1 MGDNGV
7 FAHVKKI
14 TISGSF
20 SYELQELNNY
30 LNSLFIENSSIENMK
45 MFCGTQQ
52 TLLLIQTKK
61 FKNSLC

>member
-1 MGDNGV
+1 MV
-7 FAHVKKI
+7 ILHMLKKK

-30 LNSLFIENSSIENMK
+30 LNSLFKENSSIENMK
-45 MFCGTQQ
+45 MFFGTQQ

-61 FKNSLC
+61 NKKSLC